1 MSSVMRDTM
10 GYHFTATRM
19 PRIAIIK
26 GQKITN
32 MKKKEN
38 LTLQIRMQ
46 NDSAANL
53 QNNLAVS

>member
-32 MKKKEN
+32 MKKRKSYFADKN
-38 LTLQIRMQ
+38 
-46 NDSAANL
+46 AK
-53 QNNLAVS
+53 